1 MIKCEDCGAAQP
13 PGTLYCSECGRF
25 LLADRDQAQEAP
37 LPFTDALDRPH
48 APALLGQGLS
58 SSQSANFLTVVIP
71 SSGRRIQLDLGQE
84 IAVGR
89 TDPANDHFPALDLTV
104 DQGSAL
110 GVSRMHATIQPSPEG
125 VLLVDAGS
133 ANGTYLNGYHLPPQ
147 LPYPLRSGDEVRF
160 GRLLVHVFLE

>member
-1 MIKCEDCGAAQP
+1 MIRCEDCGAAQS

-48 APALLGQGLS
+48 APPLLGQGLAPS
-58 SSQSANFLTVVIP
+58 EAANFLTVVIP
-71 SSGRRIQLDLGQE
+71 SSGRRIQLDLSQE

-89 TDPANDHFPALDLTV
+89 TDPANDHYPGLDLTE